1 MKKTSM
7 IAFGLFLFGI
17 LVLASGC
24 QKSERFQTAFPLE
37 ADEVTRLLVQV
48 GLPGEISEKETQSRQ
63 NGSISYVIR
72 DAAETYGDCGNSKMV
87 ANVVSLA
94 RRDGR
99 ALSTIFDQSVAD
111 EPILWADWER
121 QIKLATL
128 LYGGFEDEEALY
140 KACIEAELP
149 SGSNS
154 FRWETE
160 LSEGY
165 CRVYYEPRRNKT
177 YDERGYELVT
187 YSAMLR
193 VDIYESRDLY
203 ENMNADNPS

>member
-1 MKKTSM
+1 M